1 MIFFVFYS
9 TEEFDEG
16 YEEEAEDKSYY
27 YGFDGELRF
36 DGLNRRNGIGS
47 GGFFGG
53 GLGFGLGGLVIEGG
67 GGAVAVLY
75 FLAVGDGGE
84 ACGVAGGVGLDGDCG
99 GFSEGVVDGKG
110 DGFNH
115 GVVDGFIVGLLR
127 DGLAASATH
136 CKQGKRRY
144 EGSR

>member
-1 MIFFVFYS
+1 M
-9 TEEFDEG
+9 EDFDEG
-16 YEEEAEDKSYY
+16 NEEEAEDKSYY
-27 YGFDGELRF
+27 YGFDGEF
-36 DGLNRRNGIGS
+36 GVDGLNGRGGS
-47 GGFFGG
+47 FF
-53 GLGFGLGGLVIEGG
+53 
-67 GGAVAVLY
+67 GGAVAFGLSSVMCVVGGAVLVSY
-75 FLAVGDGGE
+75 SFAVAGGGE